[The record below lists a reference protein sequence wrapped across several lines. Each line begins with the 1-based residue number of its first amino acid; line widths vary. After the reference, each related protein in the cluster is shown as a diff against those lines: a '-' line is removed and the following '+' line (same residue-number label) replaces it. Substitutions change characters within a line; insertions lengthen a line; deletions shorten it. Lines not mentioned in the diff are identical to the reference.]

1 MNSISSISFRGG
13 ETAGSIS
20 KLTSSTKE
28 PSNTVVTKGNGGETA
43 GSISKLAVY
52 QNSPSVLSFR
62 ITGGETAGS
71 VSKKDK
77 PVPTQCPTCGG
88 AISFCGRDNNKE
100 KKGMSAIG
108 IVGTLAAVSA
118 AAVIGLAYA
127 HKTDV
132 IGKMSEGKVKD
143 FLKKLKPAT
152 EKCDKWCTTVKTK
165 SVEYWDKF
173 KGFFKSKKS

>member
-28 PSNTVVTKGNGGETA
+28 PTGSIVTKGSGGETA
-43 GSISKLAVY
+43 GSVSKLAAY

-62 ITGGETAGS
+62 GSGGETAGS
-71 VSKKDK
+71 VSKKDL
-77 PVPTQCPTCGG
+77 PVPETCPTCGG
-88 AISFCGRDNNKE
+88 NVSFRGYDYEE
-100 KKGMSAIG
+100 KKGMSAVGVIG
-108 IVGTLAAVSA
+108 SLAAVTA

-132 IGKMSEGKVKD
+132 IGKMGEGKMKD
-143 FLKKLKPAT
+143 LLKKIQPAT
-152 EKCDKWCTTVKTK
+152 EQCYKWCSSAKTK
-165 SVEYWDKF
+165 GTECWKKFIGMF
-173 KGFFKSKKS
+173 KGKGS